1 MPVAPARRTPYHAL
15 VGRARGVPAVLK
27 CLVRGAL
34 LIAGVC
40 AGMARA
46 DTPAP
51 PAQGSAPAQAPAAAP
66 TTTGRILGRLTDAGK
81 PVQGAQVRLLS
92 RSEAGLLRVTSSDQ
106 RGEYRFKDLPSG
118 IYDVEVEADGFRL
131 VSKPGVEVKGPFQ
144 NIVDVPLA
152 RAGGPASPAV
162 PPVQGTP
169 GQGIP
174 GKPAEAAPVEPP
186 VTVHGTLL
194 NGDRR
199 PVVDVSVLFVA
210 SEGTKLYQ
218 ATSGSDGVFTVE
230 SVVPGRYR
238 AVIRSPGHM
247 PVDLKS
253 VEVKPGAGLT
263 LNLSLVDFPLN
274 FKARAEGAPPPEL
287 PRVMP
292 GMLPTPAAP
301 ATPSSTSS
309 APPPAPPPTAADPIE
324 KKPPAQSS
332 PPSQNPPPAP
342 PPDSAKPSDSAPPSG
357 SAPAKPGGAQ
367 G

>member
-1 MPVAPARRTPYHAL
+1 
-15 VGRARGVPAVLK
+15 
-27 CLVRGAL
+27 
-34 LIAGVC
+34 
-40 AGMARA
+40 MARA
-46 DTPAP
+46 DAPPP
-51 PAQGSAPAQAPAAAP
+51 PAQDPALAQAPAAA
-66 TTTGRILGRLTDAGK
+66 TTTGRILGRLTDGGK
-81 PVQGAQVRLLS
+81 PVPGAQVRLLS

-152 RAGGPASPAV
+152 RAGGPASQAV
-162 PPVQGTP
+162 SPVQGTP

-174 GKPAEAAPVEPP
+174 GKPEAEAAPVEPP

-210 SEGTKLYQ
+210 LEGTKLYQ
-218 ATSGSDGVFTVE
+218 ATSGGDGVFTVE
-230 SVVPGRYR
+230 GVVPGRYR

-247 PVDLKS
+247 PVNLKT

-274 FKARAEGAPPPEL
+274 FKSRAEGAPPPEL

-292 GMLPTPAAP
+292 GMLPMPAAAP
-301 ATPSSTSS
+301 TPSSTSS
-309 APPPAPPPTAADPIE
+309 APPPAPPPTATDPIE

-332 PPSQNPPPAP
+332 PPSQSPPPAP
-342 PPDSAKPSDSAPPSG
+342 PPGTAKPSG
-357 SAPAKPGGAQ
+357 SAPAKPGGT
-367 G
+367 

>member
-1 MPVAPARRTPYHAL
+1 MKGLIGGAWLVAAA
-15 VGRARGVPAVLK
+15 
-27 CLVRGAL
+27 
-34 LIAGVC
+34 C

-46 DTPAP
+46 DAP
-51 PAQGSAPAQAPAAAP
+51 PPQDQAPAPAQAPAPSQAPAPP

-118 IYDVEVEADGFRL
+118 IYDVEVEADGYRL

-152 RAGGPASPAV
+152 RAGGQQTAAA

-174 GKPAEAAPVEPP
+174 GKPEAEAARVEPP
-186 VTVHGTLL
+186 VTVRGSLL
-194 NGDRR
+194 NGNRR
-199 PVVDVSVLFVA
+199 PVVDVSVLLVA
-210 SEGTKLYQ
+210 LQGTKLYQ
-218 ATSGSDGVFTVE
+218 AISGSDGVFTLDG
-230 SVVPGRYR
+230 VVPGRYR

-274 FKARAEGAPPPEL
+274 FKSRADGPPPEL
-287 PRVMP
+287 PRPMP
-292 GMLPTPAAP
+292 GMLPAP
-301 ATPSSTSS
+301 ASTPVPSSTSS
-309 APPPAPPPTAADPIE
+309 APPPAPPPTATEPIE
-324 KKPPAQSS
+324 KRPPAQ
-332 PPSQNPPPAP
+332 NPPAAP
-342 PPDSAKPSDSAPPSG
+342 PPG
-357 SAPAKPGGAQ
+357 SAPAKPGGTS
-367 G
+367 

>member
-1 MPVAPARRTPYHAL
+1 V
-15 VGRARGVPAVLK
+15 VKARGIPVSLK
-27 CLVRGAL
+27 GLIGGAWLVA
-34 LIAGVC
+34 AAC

-46 DTPAP
+46 DAP
-51 PAQGSAPAQAPAAAP
+51 PAQAQAPAPEAQASPAP

-118 IYDVEVEADGFRL
+118 IYDVEVEADGYRL

-152 RAGGPASPAV
+152 RAGGQATPAV

-174 GKPAEAAPVEPP
+174 GKTEAEAAPVVPP

-194 NGDRR
+194 NANRR

-210 SEGTKLYQ
+210 LEGTKLYQ
-218 ATSGSDGVFTVE
+218 AMSGSDGVFTVDG
-230 SVVPGRYR
+230 VVPGRYR

-253 VEVKPGAGLT
+253 VEVKPAAGLT

-274 FKARAEGAPPPEL
+274 FKSRAEGAPPPEL

-292 GMLPTPAAP
+292 GMLPAPAA
-301 ATPSSTSS
+301 ASTPSSTSS
-309 APPPAPPPTAADPIE
+309 APPPAPPPTATDPIE
-324 KKPPAQSS
+324 KRPPVQNP
-332 PPSQNPPPAP
+332 PPSQNPPPP
-342 PPDSAKPSDSAPPSG
+342 APPSG
-357 SAPAKPGGAQ
+357 STPARPGGS
-367 G
+367 